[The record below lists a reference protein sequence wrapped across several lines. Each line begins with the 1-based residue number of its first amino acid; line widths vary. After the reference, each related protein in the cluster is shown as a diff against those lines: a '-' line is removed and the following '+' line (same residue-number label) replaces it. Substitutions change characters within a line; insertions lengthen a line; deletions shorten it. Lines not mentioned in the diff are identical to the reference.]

1 RSRLTVLRTKGM
13 EAAVSTERI
22 VMTMMISSSVKPD
35 EFGVRSSGFRVR
47 LRLVLLRNK
56 FISSKFYL
64 PESARLLPTNLKQ
77 ATALRSQEQAK
88 ISEPQSARTGTS
100 TG

>member
-1 RSRLTVLRTKGM
+1 M

-35 EFGVRSSGFRVR
+35 EFGVRSSEFGVRSSEFRVR